1 VDLLSSS
8 IVVPPAGPPAPN
20 QLQQLLY
27 KPYSS
32 LKEWMDEELVVV
44 VVDAMDDDVG
54 SPPQTG
60 SLQIFD

>member
-1 VDLLSSS
+1 
-8 IVVPPAGPPAPN
+8 
-20 QLQQLLY
+20 
-27 KPYSS
+27 
-32 LKEWMDEELVVV
+32 MDEELVVV